1 MGAKAKGRVVDGD
14 SDLLANPAPGRQGG
28 DGRTAAPPPPHS
40 EPPNAL
46 PHVPRVSRRLTTAF
60 RETPNLRGGT
70 TNRRPHGLMAMST
83 CNPPLCDTHG
93 GGFKSTPPQ
102 RRICKQFTVT
112 FGQLFFR
119 PCPNACVS
127 PRATPVPPISML
139 VLTPSQTGAGCWL
152 AVILLGLLDRPPDR
166 TPCRTAN
173 NSLRHGTKIPRV
185 TG

>member
-1 MGAKAKGRVVDGD
+1 MARSGQAVSCACALSLVEGRSV
-14 SDLLANPAPGRQGG
+14 SC
-28 DGRTAAPPPPHS
+28 
-40 EPPNAL
+40 
-46 PHVPRVSRRLTTAF
+46 RVSGTCEVGCAMLRRPTTAF